1 MERVKKCSFSLFSEL
16 GCVRLWYVIS
26 FLKIW
31 WTSLLKS
38 LGFFGFVAFFWW
50 GKEVLNLARFNGEY
64 IKEKYKPNFKTFSFY
79 SDQFKTLYRL

>member
-38 LGFFGFVAFFWW
+38 LGWSSSFHMIIFNCECIILKNRYKAVQIVFIFVLVW
-50 GKEVLNLARFNGEY
+50 
-64 IKEKYKPNFKTFSFY
+64 
-79 SDQFKTLYRL
+79 